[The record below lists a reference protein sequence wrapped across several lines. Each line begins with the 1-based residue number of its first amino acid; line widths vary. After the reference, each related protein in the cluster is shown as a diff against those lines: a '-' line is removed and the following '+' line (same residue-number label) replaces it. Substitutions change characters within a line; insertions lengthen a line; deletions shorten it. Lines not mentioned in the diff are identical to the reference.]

1 MNFTPAQLLQRGG
14 LPFYPCHTLLE
25 LGCADTGYYSGS
37 DSLSPAS
44 SVESCSPFQ
53 WGMEQGATARLTVR
67 GRQAAVQDK
76 KKSRSKHPGKKRQ
89 SASEREK
96 LRMRGLTKALHNL
109 RTYLPPSVAPPGQTL
124 TKIET
129 LRLTIRYIAHLSA
142 QLGLDEEVQH
152 EGTKVDTS
160 VCLSS
165 PETQECCQ
173 YSFMPGHRGGPEGR
187 PYCFEPH
194 RLPHPNSKETS
205 LQTGADMLMSATC
218 FEDVQASQKTPGYYG
233 NVTVHLDPT
242 D

>member
-1 MNFTPAQLLQRGG
+1 MSTGIMDLSLSNCS

-173 YSFMPGHRGGPEGR
+173 YSFMPAQEKKMKNEKQFNYSHFAFFLADF
-187 PYCFEPH
+187 Y
-194 RLPHPNSKETS
+194 SYTS
-205 LQTGADMLMSATC
+205 RKLQDTMAMSQCIWTLLTN
-218 FEDVQASQKTPGYYG
+218 K
-233 NVTVHLDPT
+233 
-242 D
+242 